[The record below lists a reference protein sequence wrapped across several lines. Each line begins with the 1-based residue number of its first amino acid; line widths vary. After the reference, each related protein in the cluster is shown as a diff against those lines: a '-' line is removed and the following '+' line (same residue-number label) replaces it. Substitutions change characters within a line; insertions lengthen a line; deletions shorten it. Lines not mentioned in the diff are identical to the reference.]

1 MNELFHKYKILID
14 RSNPKDVL
22 ENIEKYKNNKE
33 SFYIFNQGKKADFL
47 YSQSPI
53 NNFSFNYFQIYDK
66 NIFDAFQKI
75 KEMFNVLSG
84 EYQIS
89 KERNRY
95 YLASE
100 LENNFF
106 ENGLY
111 DVGGMKIPVF
121 AGYWFLKCQENAKII
136 FDEISFDI
144 YEGST
149 ILFDA
154 SKKYSFKNVSS
165 AISFN
170 ISTLSKIQ
178 NQYPQKWI
186 PM

>member
-1 MNELFHKYKILID
+1 VNELFYKYKIFID

-22 ENIEKYKNNKE
+22 KNIENYKNNQE

-47 YSQSPI
+47 YSKSAI

-75 KEMFNVLSG
+75 KEMFGTTLN
-84 EYQIS
+84 EYAIDP
-89 KERNRY
+89 KRNRY
-95 YLASE
+95 YIASE
-100 LENNFF
+100 LEKDFSENFW
-106 ENGLY
+106 Y
-111 DVGGMKIPVF
+111 DMGGMKIPVF
-121 AGYWFLKCQENAKII
+121 AGYWFLECKDNAKII
-136 FDEISFDI
+136 FDEIDFDVYDGLI
-144 YEGST
+144 